1 MIWGGGGGGGGGI
14 YVFIQGVNTHA
25 CIWQVQQPNQGRSDF
40 CWCFIIDL
48 IMLHNTMYPIQT
60 IFDSQFILPSPYFL
74 FPSRIL
80 IQSPHLV
87 GRCHETLPLPHP
99 LWKRIL
105 ELEFEGRW
113 CGGNGDTLTLVVGF
127 GFIVPPKKK
136 LVHSNHTLQVVYR
149 NSQWENI
156 WINKIWLSTKEF
168 WFDCVDDW
176 QPKWSIDI
184 SPPPYLKLEWTSCN
198 RWL

>member
-1 MIWGGGGGGGGGI
+1 
-14 YVFIQGVNTHA
+14 
-25 CIWQVQQPNQGRSDF
+25 
-40 CWCFIIDL
+40 
-48 IMLHNTMYPIQT
+48 MYPIQT

-136 LVHSNHTLQVVYR
+136 LVHSNHTLQIVYR
-149 NSQWENI
+149 NSQ
-156 WINKIWLSTKEF
+156 
-168 WFDCVDDW
+168 
-176 QPKWSIDI
+176 
-184 SPPPYLKLEWTSCN
+184 
-198 RWL
+198 